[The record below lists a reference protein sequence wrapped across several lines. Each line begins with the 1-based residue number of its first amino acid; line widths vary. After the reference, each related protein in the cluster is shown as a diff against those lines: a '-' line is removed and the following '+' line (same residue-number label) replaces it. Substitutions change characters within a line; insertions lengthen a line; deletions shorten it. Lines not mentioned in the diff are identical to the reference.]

1 MEGFKKIYKE
11 NYCKINNDLRNI
23 CKNTELAED
32 LTQETFYK
40 ALLMFYNGR
49 TSFICLKWLI
59 RVAHNNFIDY
69 VRKNKINI
77 LFFDTYE
84 EDIKTRVIND
94 TDKTDKIFFT
104 DVLERIPLH
113 FKTVILLKDHYG
125 FSYKEIAEIINST
138 ESLVRVT
145 LHRARKKF
153 KEVYNSHE

>member
-1 MEGFKKIYKE
+1 MEGFKKIYRE
-11 NYCKINNDLRNI
+11 NYKKVDNYLRNI

-40 ALLMFYNGR
+40 ALLMFY
-49 TSFICLKWLI
+49 SDKSSYICIKWLI

-77 LFFDTYE
+77 LNFEPYE
-84 EDIKTRVIND
+84 EDFKATAKND
-94 TDKTDKIFFT
+94 TDI
-104 DVLERIPLH
+104 LHLAEALGRLPLH
-113 FKTVILLKDHYG
+113 FKTAILLKDHYG

-138 ESLVRVT
+138 ESSVKVT

-153 KEVYNSHE
+153 REVYNSHE